1 MSCLI
6 ANGRTEQCK
15 DSISGLQ
22 AIYFVNYAIQPDDI
36 TYQTG
41 EDNITAINSGQ
52 ANITALYKYELKG
65 ANSFE
70 QAIMSSRENGTTY
83 FEQTLTIQMKRQ
95 DVATHKNIKFL
106 AYGRPHIVVHTRS
119 NQWFIMGLL
128 EGADVNAGKV
138 STGTQY
144 GDFNGYELTFVAS
157 EKTPANFLTDNTDA
171 DLADETALATLFGLT
186 TADIYDN

>member
-22 AIYFVNYAIQPDDI
+22 AIYFVNFAITADDVTYSGTSPDFGDDI
-36 TYQTG
+36 IGIAGGPTT
-41 EDNITAINSGQ
+41 DITS
-52 ANITALYKYELKG
+52 LYKYELKG
-65 ANSFE
+65 ANTFE
-70 QAIMSSRENGTTY
+70 QTIQSSRENGTTF

-95 DVATHKNIKFL
+95 DVATHKNVKFL

-119 NQWFIMGLL
+119 NQWFIMGLF

-144 GDFNGYELTFVAS
+144 GDFNGYELTFVAN
-157 EKTPANFLTDNTDA
+157 EKLPANFLTDGSGN
-171 DLADETALATLFGLT
+171 DLADETELATLFG
-186 TADIYDN
+186 